1 MSTHNAPTSPGPAI
15 SVVMPVY
22 NARPYLPFTLRN
34 IIVDQFGEMKPEEW
48 ELIAVDDGSSDG
60 SHLEI
65 EPWIEKYPQSVKLI
79 RKSNGGPS
87 SARNAGLA
95 AARGTYVYF
104 CDSDD
109 IILRG
114 ALPRLL
120 ALTSGS
126 TPDLIKF
133 YFRMISGREYAELT
147 DNVPEADIA
156 AADVTT
162 LSVRD
167 YLQKNDGMVG
177 GSRNNVATV
186 LTIYRRELLTK
197 NKLTF
202 NTALGNGEDELFLW
216 GAILCAQTVCSVPAE
231 LYLYNQR
238 TDSVSR
244 PAGHRRLAQYDA
256 ERIRFVTAMQDILR
270 QINARQLLDEK
281 NAALVSDVYRHVY
294 YLHLTSLIVN
304 TRASLQTIYTAIKS
318 YRTADGKVFPGKIK
332 LAPYYDKHTVSF
344 HVKLRRIITAYV
356 IDRIVARQIN
366 HTRK

>member
-120 ALTSGS
+120 ALTSR
-126 TPDLIKF
+126 IH
-133 YFRMISGREYAELT
+133 
-147 DNVPEADIA
+147 
-156 AADVTT
+156 
-162 LSVRD
+162 
-167 YLQKNDGMVG
+167 
-177 GSRNNVATV
+177 
-186 LTIYRRELLTK
+186 
-197 NKLTF
+197 
-202 NTALGNGEDELFLW
+202 
-216 GAILCAQTVCSVPAE
+216 
-231 LYLYNQR
+231 
-238 TDSVSR
+238 SR
-244 PAGHRRLAQYDA
+244 PHQILLQNDFGKRICRTHRQC
-256 ERIRFVTAMQDILR
+256 
-270 QINARQLLDEK
+270 
-281 NAALVSDVYRHVY
+281 S
-294 YLHLTSLIVN
+294 
-304 TRASLQTIYTAIKS
+304 
-318 YRTADGKVFPGKIK
+318 
-332 LAPYYDKHTVSF
+332 
-344 HVKLRRIITAYV
+344 
-356 IDRIVARQIN
+356 
-366 HTRK
+366 